1 MGVSVWIENNKH
13 ETSRQAGSTSDQTR
27 LRCRTERTRVR
38 TEEAMVIPVNT
49 EHNLWRHVPDSV
61 GSGGCLAGWLVGLA
75 VAAAPSLSLCL
86 DEFVMC
92 ANFPS
97 GTQICQDKKFTSM
110 FGNWLLIAEI
120 LHLNPWD
127 AVPTD
132 EYELVHGQSSSP
144 SIGRRCLILVV
155 HIIIIIIAIT
165 VITTAIIRFRSSII
179 HHQSPDGSIDGG
191 IRKCGIIAI
200 SKAG

>member
-13 ETSRQAGSTSDQTR
+13 ETSRQAGRQDPLQTR
-27 LRCRTERTRVR
+27 PDSDAEQSEPGCTYRRSNGYPCQHRTQSMEARTR
-38 TEEAMVIPVNT
+38 
-49 EHNLWRHVPDSV
+49 LCV
-61 GSGGCLAGWLVGLA
+61 GSGGCLAGWWDWLWLLLL
-75 VAAAPSLSLCL
+75 LSLCL

-144 SIGRRCLILVV
+144 SIERRCLILVV
-155 HIIIIIIAIT
+155 HIIIITSTIT
-165 VITTAIIRFRSSII
+165 VITTTI
-179 HHQSPDGSIDGG
+179 HYTISFFHHSPSV
-191 IRKCGIIAI
+191 
-200 SKAG
+200 AGWIHRWDPQVWNNCDI